1 VERIEAQEGRT
12 VTGTATTPSVSVV
25 RPALRDAP
33 FAAELAVWLGE
44 GIAAHSGD
52 PARTDPT
59 RSTPTDT
66 GRTRTK
72 HTHTE
77 HIHTEHTRPA
87 VVIVPEYLHA
97 APRTLLADLATATWS
112 GRTVGLVGY
121 GGRTRARYALE
132 DARDALRDAGA
143 RLVGPSLGLDV
154 ARVRASGFDA
164 ADVVL
169 RDLVLDELAAG

>member
-1 VERIEAQEGRT
+1 MNRTEAQEGRT
-12 VTGTATTPSVSVV
+12 VTGTATTPPVSVI

-33 FAAELAVWLGE
+33 FAAELALWLGE
-44 GIAAHSGD
+44 GIATHHAD
-52 PARTDPT
+52 ARD
-59 RSTPTDT
+59 
-66 GRTRTK
+66 
-72 HTHTE
+72 E
-77 HIHTEHTRPA
+77 HIRPA
-87 VVIVPEYLHA
+87 VVIVPEYLHG
-97 APRTLLADLATATWS
+97 APRTLLADLATARWS

-132 DARDALRDAGA
+132 DARDALREAGA

-154 ARVRASGFDA
+154 ARVRASGFDV